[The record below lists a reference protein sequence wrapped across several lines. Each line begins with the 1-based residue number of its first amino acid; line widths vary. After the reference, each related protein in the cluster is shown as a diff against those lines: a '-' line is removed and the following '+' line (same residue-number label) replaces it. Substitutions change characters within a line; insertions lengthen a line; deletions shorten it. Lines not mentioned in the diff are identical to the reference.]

1 MISVVVCSRS
11 LIEFKIFKG
20 NVAKTIGV
28 AFELIRIDNE
38 TNKYSICEAYNLGIE
53 KSKYEHICFCHED
66 VDFKTLEWGK
76 RVLRH
81 LIDNK
86 TGLIGVAGTDTFSN
100 VPNGWWVQSKSNTL
114 AVKMEQGLDNITNE
128 FREFAFLNDID
139 LSKSTYTVCKNVS
152 ETEKTRVVVM
162 DGFWLCC
169 RKRIFQ
175 DIEFDE
181 NLLTGFHGYDIDIC
195 LSSFQL
201 YDNFVVGDVL
211 LEHKSVGETS
221 KLWVE
226 STLALASKW
235 NGLEVVSVRDL
246 SACQKAS
253 YKSTSLFSLCN
264 SLGRLKYDTGV
275 FRRVIREHYS
285 AMWLFYNFKIAVV
298 LLVYFTLGSTGSN
311 IIHEFLLL
319 KHKWKKS
326 WSQ

>member
-1 MISVVVCSRS
+1 MISVIVCSRS
-11 LIEFKIFKG
+11 TKLFSVFEKSL
-20 NVAKTIGV
+20 ASSIGV
-28 AFELIRIDNE
+28 VFEVIRIDNE
-38 TNKYSICEAYNLGIE
+38 RNQYSITEAYNIGVRRSE
-53 KSKYEHICFCHED
+53 YEHLCFCHED
-66 VDFKTLEWGK
+66 VVFKTMNWGLK
-76 RVLRH
+76 VLDH
-81 LIDNK
+81 LSHLGI
-86 TGLIGVAGTDTFSN
+86 GLIGVAGSDTFSN

-114 AVKMEQGLDNITNE
+114 AVMMEQGLDNITNE
-128 FREFAFLNDID
+128 FREFALFNDID

-298 LLVYFTLGSTGSN
+298 LLVYFTLGSTGTN
-311 IIHEFLLL
+311 MIHEFLLL